1 MGRATSHSNSDL
13 CTIVTGELA
22 AIPRGNF
29 YQNMYRMV
37 YEQARLNGLGRQAQ
51 LTGTAA
57 AALDFALRTVRD
69 YQPDFVPVPLG

>member
-13 CTIVTGELA
+13 CTIVNGELA
-22 AIPRGNF
+22 AIPRGHF

-37 YEQARLNGLGRQAQ
+37 HEQARLNGPGRQDQPA
-51 LTGTAA
+51 GTDAA
-57 AALDFALRTVRD
+57 VLDFALRTVRD